1 MSTGNS
7 SGSRALL
14 EKLHGLLAD
23 SFVTRLEEDKKDA
36 IPTDAATLGAISKF
50 LKDNEVTADPADN
63 TELADLK
70 QQFMDLQGQ
79 RQNGRKATRVLE
91 LVKSDLKTG

>member
-1 MSTGNS
+1 MTAPKTGT
-7 SGSRALL
+7 RAAL
-14 EKLHGLLAD
+14 ERLHGLLTE
-23 SFVTRLEEDKKDA
+23 SFVKRLEEDARDG

-70 QQFMDLQGQ
+70 KQFMELQGQ
-79 RQNGRKATRVLE
+79 RSNGRKAGRVLE
-91 LVKSDLKTG
+91 LVKADLKTG

>member
-1 MSTGNS
+1 MAANT
-7 SGSRALL
+7 GSRALL
-14 EKLHGLLAD
+14 EKLHGMLTE
-23 SFVTRLEEDKKDA
+23 SFVRRLEDDERDG

-63 TELADLK
+63 DELADLK
-70 QQFMDLQGQ
+70 QRFLELQGQ
-79 RQNGRKATRVLE
+79 RSNGRKAGRVLE

>member
-1 MSTGNS
+1 MASNTIGT
-7 SGSRALL
+7 RVLL

-23 SFVTRLEEDKKDA
+23 SFVHRLEEDKRDK

-79 RQNGRKATRVLE
+79 RQNVARLLGYWNL
-91 LVKSDLKTG
+91 LSLI

>member
-1 MSTGNS
+1 MSS
-7 SGSRALL
+7 KSIGSRALL
-14 EKLHGLLAD
+14 ERLHGLLTA
-23 SFVTRLEEDKKDA
+23 SFVARLEEDAQDN

-70 QQFMDLQGQ
+70 KQFMELQGQ
-79 RQNGRKATRVLE
+79 RQNGRKAGRVLE
-91 LVKSDLKTG
+91 LVKADLKTG

>member
-1 MSTGNS
+1 M
-7 SGSRALL
+7 L
-14 EKLHGLLAD
+14 ERLHGLLTE
-23 SFVTRLEEDKKDA
+23 SFVRRLEEDERDG

-70 QQFMDLQGQ
+70 KQFLDLQAN
-79 RQNGRKATRVLE
+79 RKNGRRVGAVLD
-91 LVKSDLKTG
+91 LVKADLKTG